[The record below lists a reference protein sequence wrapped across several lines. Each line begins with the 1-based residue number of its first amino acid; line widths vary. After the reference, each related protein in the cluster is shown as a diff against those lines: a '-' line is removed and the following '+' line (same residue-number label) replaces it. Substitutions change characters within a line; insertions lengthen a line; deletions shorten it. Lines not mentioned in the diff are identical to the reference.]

1 MESSMQRMTWS
12 EICAR
17 EDLRGRWVAIDE
29 CRYDEVTG
37 RATDGL
43 VVDADDDLAEL
54 CNRVRAS
61 DLTNCAIVLAESDE
75 TPLSDSHRLSN

>member
-1 MESSMQRMTWS
+1 MQRMTWN
-12 EICAR
+12 EICER

-37 RATDGL
+37 RATEGL

-75 TPLSDSHRLSN
+75 APMRETGRLSN

>member
-1 MESSMQRMTWS
+1 MQRMTWN
-12 EICAR
+12 EICER

-37 RATDGL
+37 RATEGL

-75 TPLSDSHRLSN
+75 APMREGGRLSN

>member
-1 MESSMQRMTWS
+1 MQRMTWT
-12 EICAR
+12 EICER

-37 RATDGL
+37 RATEGL

-75 TPLSDSHRLSN
+75 APFSEVRRLSN

>member
-1 MESSMQRMTWS
+1 MQRMTWS
-12 EICAR
+12 EICER

-37 RATDGL
+37 RATEGL

-61 DLTNCAIVLAESDE
+61 DLTNCAIVLAESDDALP
-75 TPLSDSHRLSN
+75 TDNRRLSN

>member
-1 MESSMQRMTWS
+1 MQRMTWD
-12 EICAR
+12 EICER

-37 RATDGL
+37 RAAEGL

-61 DLTNCAIVLAESDE
+61 DLTNCAIVLAESEDA
-75 TPLSDSHRLSN
+75 PAGDGRRLAN

>member
-1 MESSMQRMTWS
+1 MQRMTWS
-12 EICAR
+12 EIC
-17 EDLRGRWVAIDE
+17 ESENLRGRWVAIDE

-37 RATDGL
+37 RATEGL

-75 TPLSDSHRLSN
+75 MPLHEARRLSN